1 MKLTTKDIIYLYIKR
16 RLEEGIKVI
25 SSIHIEDSIP
35 KYGAVYHNTKRLPSA
50 YSRAWRSIR
59 ENQEYKKVGISFVKE
74 IKSEGNTKVW
84 QITK

>member
-1 MKLTTKDIIYLYIKR
+1 MKTTTKDIIYSYIKG
-16 RLEEGIKVI
+16 RLQEGVNII
-25 SSIHIEDSIP
+25 SSVHMENSLP
-35 KYGAVYHNTKRLPSA
+35 KYGINYHSITRLPSA

-84 QITK
+84 KIEK